1 MVEKKT
7 KPISRPEGAAPSKR
21 WLVCQIITTAQIA
34 IYKLLKTKKSTIFLN
49 TVPATRLIRD
59 SKLRFLE
66 KRSYHY

>member
-1 MVEKKT
+1 MVEKNT
-7 KPISRPEGAAPSKR
+7 KPISLPEGAAPSKR

-49 TVPATRLIRD
+49 AVPVIRLIRD

-66 KRSYHY
+66 KRSYHC